1 LPPEPHPHFS
11 GWRVC
16 SYAALTQA
24 LAIGFTLGA
33 MGLFA
38 RPLGEEFG
46 FGSTAFNVGVGGF
59 TCVMNL
65 SMPVIG
71 RFVDRG
77 SIRGVMSIGALVLA
91 LSLVGL
97 AYAESAWQVGV
108 LWILGCALGMAMLG
122 PMPSSA
128 AIANWFD
135 RLRGRALGFAN
146 AGAPVG
152 PFIVVPLAGMVIE
165 SWGWRPILLV
175 FAAACV
181 AIALPAARFGMI
193 DRPEQVGQRAD
204 GDEVVVRDDIGPS
217 EPLVEPA
224 WEAPAILRSV
234 DFWCLAIAAAI
245 FGAQGIIVGANV
257 IPFLQHRGASV
268 ELSTIA
274 PMAMGVGAI
283 GGPLLFGPLADRIH
297 PRALFVG
304 LCIGLTLAFGALTL
318 DLPLP
323 GLLGLLLVCGLAG
336 GSMMPVYGALIAR
349 LFGVASFGQVM
360 GLAALIAIPTG
371 TFAPIAFGYAFDTT
385 GSYVAGFIGLIVA
398 MGIAV
403 AFFARL
409 PAGPARRR

>member
-1 LPPEPHPHFS
+1 
-11 GWRVC
+11 
-16 SYAALTQA
+16 
-24 LAIGFTLGA
+24 
-33 MGLFA
+33 
-38 RPLGEEFG
+38 
-46 FGSTAFNVGVGGF
+46 
-59 TCVMNL
+59 
-65 SMPVIG
+65 
-71 RFVDRG
+71 
-77 SIRGVMSIGALVLA
+77 
-91 LSLVGL
+91 
-97 AYAESAWQVGV
+97 
-108 LWILGCALGMAMLG
+108 MLG

-135 RLRGRALGFAN
+135 RLRGRALGLAN

-181 AIALPAARFGMI
+181 VIALPAARFGMI

-204 GDEVVVRDDIGPS
+204 GDEVVVRDETGPA
-217 EPLVEPA
+217 EPLVEA
-224 WEAPAILRSV
+224 VWEAPAILRSV

-245 FGAQGIIVGANV
+245 FGAKGIIVGANV

-283 GGPLLFGPLADRIH
+283 AGPLLFGPLADRIH
-297 PRALFVG
+297 PRMLFVG
-304 LCIGLTLAFGALTL
+304 LCIVLMLAFGSLTL

-360 GLAALIAIPTG
+360 GLAALVAIPTG
-371 TFAPIAFGYAFDTT
+371 TLAPIAFGYAFDTT

-398 MGIAV
+398 MGLAV
-403 AFFARL
+403 ASFMGL
-409 PAGPARRR
+409 PTGPARRR